1 VRRWIPLTVALLV
14 LVAFVASLVLLYTRA
29 QVAPEEV
36 VLEHAELRDIVVKTV
51 ATGSVRPRHEVLLK
65 SVVSGVVASIA
76 VEPGDV
82 VVAGAEVAKIRVL
95 PAAESLARAETEV
108 ARARLA
114 LAEAKRGRERAEA
127 LHAGGASS
135 QQALDDA
142 RQVADEAAL
151 ELEAAGTLLRIVRE
165 GSAGRGEAS
174 TEVRA
179 TVAGMVLD
187 VAVEE
192 GGSVV
197 EANPFNE
204 GTTIAT
210 LANMDDLVFEGL
222 VDESEVGRIQEGAQ
236 LEITIGALQDQRF
249 VGTLEYIAPRGVEEA
264 GAVQFEI
271 RAALQ
276 VPEGVFVRAGMSAN
290 ADIVLQR
297 REQVLAVREALV
309 EYKRGGASVQV
320 KTGEE
325 SFEQREVKLGVSD
338 GIWAEVVEGL
348 TAEESVRVP

>member
-1 VRRWIPLTVALLV
+1 MRRWIPVTVALLV

-65 SVVSGVVASIA
+65 SVVSGVVASIS

-142 RQVADEAAL
+142 RQAADEAAL

-348 TAEESVRVP
+348 TVEESVRVP